1 MSTIIIAFG
10 YKARRGKDTAVNAI
24 MEARSLG
31 FLPVKRYAFADAL
44 RDEVNSAVEERMRR
58 GCSDPQ
64 AAMMLVCTWAGVPY
78 DPAAVTDTGYPYGK
92 QRALTQWWG
101 SEYRR
106 AQDPNY
112 WVKRLKERIE
122 REAPAVALISDVR
135 FWNEFEFI
143 QLNAGYCVRVD
154 RPGFEI
160 ADGKHHISEV
170 GLDSLYDH
178 DWDHILVNGFD
189 VENLKADAIQFFDE
203 VTR

>member
-1 MSTIIIAFG
+1 MSTIIIGFG
-10 YKARRGKDTAVNAI
+10 YKARRGKDTACNAI
-24 MEARSLG
+24 IEARSHG
-31 FLPVKRYAFADAL
+31 FLPVRQYAFATAL
-44 RDEVNSAVEERMRR
+44 RYEINEAIQERFRR

-64 AAMMLVCTWAGVPY
+64 AAMRLLCTWAGVEY
-78 DPAAVTDTGYPYGK
+78 DPDAITDTLYPYGK

-101 SEYRR
+101 TEYRR
-106 AQDPNY
+106 KQDTNY
-112 WVKRLKERIE
+112 WVERLKERIE
-122 REAPAVALISDVR
+122 RDAPRVAVISDLR

-143 QLNAGYCVRVD
+143 QLNSGYCVRVD

-178 DWDHILVNGFD
+178 DWDHILVND
-189 VENLKADAIQFFDE
+189 QDEATLKSRAVDFFDE